1 MARILESGNCGE
13 WERKVGGGSLVGGGK
28 SPSEHNL
35 GEKKLGGHH
44 DNGQIYHQL
53 GKDIQQ

>member
-1 MARILESGNCGE
+1 MREESGGGGGG
-13 WERKVGGGSLVGGGK
+13 WEPMDVGGGEN
-28 SPSEHNL
+28 PSEHNL

-44 DNGQIYHQL
+44 DNGQIYHHL